1 MPTEQ
6 HSIAHLI
13 QQIAE
18 GTSLG
23 EQFYQDRCQKKQQIV
38 GLRLDKLTQA
48 LEKEQGMF
56 AGNAISSGA
65 RSGLIKRAYQ
75 RDMEISQRKKS
86 LVQLKE
92 DSRVF
97 SRARKARLFTAM
109 QALIDG
115 AELLTDNLQ
124 HRGATLADIQALYDV
139 TKQDLWSVGPFCR
152 RFMRYICGHL
162 GDIMPIKTVYN
173 TLSDAPTSQYARL
186 ATELSRDP
194 DFYLFFLRSGRL
206 ATIFSPEAPIG
217 KLFKEQVRQM
227 LSGQEVKRAFDRK
240 HQMHIKE
247 LAFVKSRFV
256 EAQVHMLQHPTAS
269 TVMVCESFYNRV
281 SDLTRVIQAE
291 ERALA
296 SLVHTLPQM
305 EQLAQD
311 AELVDA
317 LYQLWY
323 AMVCGF
329 EKMALDCP
337 QQHEELAQSLAVLC
351 SENSQDFPSFFNKVL
366 VLTEKFYAMQA
377 EQSSTATG
385 LLSPSVSDVEAP
397 QAVET
402 SWWQGLMRLQV
413 FWQRPSVV
421 QSSPIEVA
429 PLPVPGVSDCI
440 ATIHARMQ
448 HHMDASLAVALAYGK
463 SKILDENIDLTPFQP
478 FFRDILLGSAAPGKL
493 PDYALVRQMLDI
505 LARGDVLALS
515 DHILA
520 FTTRHNLLHVVHKH
534 AELLARETCV
544 LWGNYAGVTEHF
556 GFGKQTVV
564 AFEPV
569 LKQVFSD
576 IDEHS
581 VLAFHEVGTCILRM
595 VFQRLQASPSVME
608 LLDKLFILLDASPK
622 LRQNL
627 VREGPERRGMLQF
640 FRVLFKNKLLITDRE
655 AAATR
660 IQTQFRTYLAKRERK
675 MLGGNV
681 EALNEIRLAKMKH
694 VNLAHITQD
703 KPDPVA
709 FVSYDRGNDT
719 RAEPVDL
726 TWWQRFN
733 VRILQFFLRRYKERP
748 AGLLNYLA
756 ILAQDPSQ
764 DSFWDR
770 WFTFAGFLR
779 ARVPIVD
786 PGVRLLLT
794 QLHDSLHVVSEVNPA
809 FFRALL
815 HNPANHFALYH
826 LLKVLINPQMPNN
839 CPQAIDAIEKLFE
852 TVMDEVVSRPET
864 YPAVQ
869 GLLAIWLDPDRFGV
883 RVEQARDFQVLVH
896 EAAQNNT
903 TVSASKALQQTPPA
917 PIWHKRL
924 SEMMSAKKS
933 VRPAFVQERPHVPLV
948 RH

>member
-1 MPTEQ
+1 MPKEQ

-18 GTSLG
+18 GVSLG
-23 EQFYQDRCQKKQQIV
+23 EQFYQDRCQKKQQDI
-38 GLRLDKLTQA
+38 GSRLDKLMQA
-48 LEKEQGMF
+48 VEKEQGMF
-56 AGNAISSGA
+56 VGNTISSAA
-65 RSGLIKRAYQ
+65 RAGLIKRAYQ

-86 LVQLKE
+86 LVLLNE

-97 SRARKARLFTAM
+97 ARAQKARLFTAM
-109 QALIDG
+109 QVLIDG

-124 HRGATLADIQALYDV
+124 HRDAKLADIRALYDV
-139 TKQDLWSVGPFCR
+139 TKQDLWSVGPFFR
-152 RFMRYICGHL
+152 RFLRYICGHL
-162 GDIMPIKTVYN
+162 GDIIPIKNVYN
-173 TLSDAPTSQYARL
+173 TLSDVPTSQYARL

-206 ATIFSPEAPIG
+206 ATIFSPNAPIG

-227 LSGQEVKRAFDRK
+227 LSGQEVKRTFDRK
-240 HQMHIKE
+240 HQMRIKE
-247 LAFVKSRFV
+247 LASAKNGFM
-256 EAQVHMLQHPTAS
+256 EAQAHMLQHPEAS

-291 ERALA
+291 ERAWA
-296 SLVHTLPQM
+296 SLEDTFPQM

-337 QQHEELAQSLAVLC
+337 QRHEELAQSLAVLC

-366 VLTEKFYAMQA
+366 DLTEKFYDIQV
-377 EQSSTATG
+377 EQSSTKTRQ
-385 LLSPSVSDVEAP
+385 LSLSSSDVEVP

-413 FWQRPSVV
+413 FWQRPAVV
-421 QSSPIEVA
+421 QANPIEVT
-429 PLPVPGVSDCI
+429 PLPVPEVSNCI
-440 ATIHARMQ
+440 ATIHTRMQ
-448 HHMDASLAVALAYGK
+448 HHMDTSLAVALAYGK
-463 SKILDENIDLTPFQP
+463 SKILDKNLDLTPFQP
-478 FFRDILLGSAAPGKL
+478 FFRDVLLGSAAPGKL

-515 DHILA
+515 DQILA

-534 AELLARETCV
+534 AELLARETCI
-544 LWGNYAGVTEHF
+544 LWGHYAKATEHF
-556 GFGKQTVV
+556 GFGKQTVMT
-564 AFEPV
+564 FEPV
-569 LKQVFSD
+569 LKRVFSD

-581 VLAFHEVGTCILRM
+581 VLAFHKVGACILRM
-595 VFQRLQASPSVME
+595 VFQRLRARPSVME
-608 LLDKLFILLDASPK
+608 LLDKLFILLDVSPK
-622 LRQNL
+622 LRKHL
-627 VREGPERRGMLQF
+627 VREGPERTSMLQF
-640 FRVLFKNKLLITDRE
+640 FRTLFKNKLLIANRE
-655 AAATR
+655 AAAER
-660 IQTQFRTYLAKRERK
+660 IQTQFRTYLAKRKRK
-675 MLGGNV
+675 ILGDHA
-681 EALNEIRLAKMKH
+681 EAFHEIRFAKMKN
-694 VNLAHITQD
+694 VNVTHITHD
-703 KPDPVA
+703 KPDSVD
-709 FVSYDRGNDT
+709 FVSYDRGRDT

-733 VRILQFFLRRYKERP
+733 VRILQFFLRCYKERP
-748 AGLLNYLA
+748 ANLLNYLA
-756 ILAQDPSQ
+756 ILSEDPSQ

-770 WFTFAGFLR
+770 WFTFSGFLR
-779 ARVPIVD
+779 ARVSIVC

-794 QLHDSLHVVSEVNPA
+794 QLHDSLRVVSEVNPP

-826 LLKVLINPQMPNN
+826 LLKVLLNPQVPNN

-883 RVEQARDFQVLVH
+883 RVEQAREFQVLLH
-896 EAAQNNT
+896 EAAQNNMI
-903 TVSASKALQQTPPA
+903 VSASKVLQQTPPA
-917 PIWHKRL
+917 PTWHRRL
-924 SEMMSAKKS
+924 SEMISAKKS
-933 VRPAFVQERPHVPLV
+933 VRPSFTQERSHVPSV